1 MTAAE
6 SQAITVLTD
15 MFRQFMADNSNAHAE
30 IKGLITDLER
40 RLCKK
45 IEDQGVDVQALAS
58 HCQEREEEIDAILA
72 QRAEMFEGEIQEAKL
87 AAVAEAK
94 RPGLVLQA
102 TSVVGRRF
110 WRILLGLAVVL
121 GLISTLLLILER
133 FGVLG
138 G

>member
-58 HCQEREEEIDAILA
+58 HCQEREAEIDDLLA
-72 QRAEMFEGEIQEAKL
+72 KRAERFEGEIQDAKL

-94 RPGLVLQA
+94 QPGLVLQA

-110 WRILLGLAVVL
+110 WRVVLGLAVVL
-121 GLISTLLLILER
+121 GIVSTILLLVER
-133 FGVLG
+133 FGSIG
-138 G
+138 

>member
-58 HCQEREEEIDAILA
+58 HCQEREAEIDALLA
-72 QRAEMFEGEIQEAKL
+72 KRAEMFEGEIRDAKL

-94 RPGLVLQA
+94 QPGLVLQA

-110 WRILLGLAVVL
+110 WRVVLGLAVVL
-121 GLISTLLLILER
+121 GIVSTILLLVER
-133 FGVLG
+133 FGSIG
-138 G
+138 